1 MYLRLSHEVV
11 TVTFFDGAALPHRL
25 ALHCCC
31 STMLLPSTDGSVT
44 LADIPAAVSNDK
56 LRKRIFF
63 IPFDLFVFVL

>member
-1 MYLRLSHEVV
+1 
-11 TVTFFDGAALPHRL
+11 
-25 ALHCCC
+25 
-31 STMLLPSTDGSVT
+31 MLLPSTDGSVT